1 MTIRSGLVSLLLLA
15 SCATE
20 SPRYYKGNLHT
31 HTLWS
36 DGNHFPEMVVDWYA
50 RHSYDFLALTDHNI
64 VADHDKWIQN
74 DQVVRRGGRNALAD
88 YRRRFGADWVD
99 ERQQDGK
106 LEVRLRRL
114 DEITPLFAD
123 LLLIPAEEITSSFDR
138 KPIHI
143 NASNVTARIAPERG
157 ESVQDV
163 IRKTMR
169 AVAAHAAK
177 HDRPI
182 LAHLNHPNFGWGVT
196 ADDIA
201 QVTEERFFEVYNGHP
216 SVNHKGDA
224 DRPGTERLWD
234 IANTTRRR
242 DLDAPLL
249 YGLGTDDCHNYHNAS
264 GSTPGR
270 GWVMVRAQECTARAL
285 LDAIERGDFYA
296 SSGVDL
302 EDVTFDGDVLSVAI
316 AEREGA
322 AYITEFIGT
331 RVDGEPGE
339 ILARVDGPRP
349 SYTLVGDELFV
360 RATVTSSLTADNPV
374 WQGQPRQAWVQP
386 VAPRRRR

>member
-1 MTIRSGLVSLLLLA
+1 MLLLA
-15 SCATE
+15 SCAADA
-20 SPRYYKGNLHT
+20 PRYYKGNLHT

-216 SVNHKGDA
+216 SVNHKGDT
-224 DRPGTERLWD
+224 DRPGNERLWD

-316 AEREGA
+316 TKREGA

-360 RATVTSSLTADNPV
+360 RATVTSSLTAENPV
-374 WQGQPRQAWVQP
+374 WQDQPRQAWVQP